1 MQTRTIMIKHHTYIL
16 LIVGLILISLQF
28 GLVHSEEVTQ
38 LTCEETVKHKEQALI
53 EQKNELTQLNNELQ
67 EEREL
72 RKELQE
78 QLDALTELEENINE
92 RETLDSNIH

>member
-1 MQTRTIMIKHHTYIL
+1 MIKHHIHIL
-16 LIVGLILISLQF
+16 LIAGLLLIPLQF
-28 GLVHSEEVTQ
+28 GLVHSEEITQ
-38 LTCEETVKHKEQALI
+38 LTCEETVKHQEQSLI
-53 EQKNELTQLNNELQ
+53 EQKDELTQLKNELE

-92 RETLDSNIH
+92 RETLDNNIN